1 MTVLRGRVWWLL
13 LLSLSLLSCTP
24 APAPNQLEQI
34 RERGVLRVGTTLSPT
49 TYYLDQEQPAGLE
62 YALAQRFADELGVS
76 LQMVPRYS
84 LKHLFGL
91 LDSGEVDFI
100 AAGIDRTEQRSGKYR
115 FTPPYQEIAQQ
126 VVFRQGSRTR
136 PRELAELD
144 AELVV
149 VAGSS
154 HAEWLQA
161 QQQQLPELNWRAS
174 DEHDAIELL
183 RLVMQG
189 DIAYTIV
196 DSNTLAVQRRFY
208 PDLSVAFTV
217 RDSIDVGW
225 VLNQQL
231 DASLYNPLIE
241 FFGALRDSGELDQL
255 VDQHFGHVNQ
265 FNYVDTTLFIQA
277 VEQVLPRYRKLFQ
290 THSGSLDWRLLAAIS
305 YQESLWNPRAVSP
318 TGVRG
323 MMMLTLP
330 TAQQMGVRSR
340 LNPEQSI
347 RGGARYFEQM
357 LQRIPARIAEP
368 DRVWFA
374 LAAYNIGLGHL
385 EDARILTQQQG
396 ADPDRWIDVRK
407 RLPLLRQKKFY
418 RQTKFGFARGDEP
431 VRYVGNIRRY
441 YDTLIWLDERGRI
454 PADPLTIELPSG
466 SGDEEQ

>member
-1 MTVLRGRVWWLL
+1 MLRWRVGLL
-13 LLSLSLLSCTP
+13 VVLSLSLLSCAP
-24 APAPNQLEQI
+24 APAPSQLEQI
-34 RERGVLRVGTTLSPT
+34 RERGVLRVGTTISPT
-49 TYYLDQEQPAGLE
+49 TYYLYQEQPAGLE
-62 YALAQRFADELGVS
+62 YALAQRFADQLGVS
-76 LQMVPRYS
+76 LQMVPRYN
-84 LKHLFGL
+84 LKHLFSL
-91 LDSGEVDFI
+91 LDHGEVDFI
-100 AAGIDRTEQRSGKYR
+100 AAGIDRTEQRNERYR
-115 FTPPYQEIAQQ
+115 FTPPYQEIAQH
-126 VVFRQGSRTR
+126 VVYRQGSHPR
-136 PRELAELD
+136 PRALVELD

-149 VAGSS
+149 MAHSS
-154 HAEWLQA
+154 HAEWLQL
-161 QQQQLPELNWRAS
+161 QLKDYPDLAWRSS

-183 RLVMQG
+183 RMVMQG

-217 RDSIDVGW
+217 RDRIDVGW
-225 VLNQQL
+225 VLTQQI
-231 DASLYNPLIE
+231 DASLYAPMIE
-241 FFGALRDSGELDQL
+241 FFGQLRDSGEFDQI

-277 VEQVLPRYRKLFQ
+277 VEQILPRYRTLFQ
-290 THSGSLDWRLLAAIS
+290 THAGSLDWRLLAAIS

-330 TAQQMGVRSR
+330 TAQQMGVPSR

-347 RGGARYFEQM
+347 RGGARYFEQI
-357 LQRIPARIAEP
+357 LQRIPARIGEP
-368 DRVWFA
+368 DRIWFA

-385 EDARILTQQQG
+385 EDARVLTQQQG

-418 RQTKFGFARGDEP
+418 RQTKYGFARGDEP

-441 YDTLIWLDERGRI
+441 YDTLIWLDNRGHI
-454 PADPLTIELPSG
+454 PADPLTIELPPG

>member
-1 MTVLRGRVWWLL
+1 MPRWRVAWLL
-13 LLSLSLLSCTP
+13 LLSVSLLSCAP

-62 YALAQRFADELGVS
+62 YALAQRFADQLGVG
-76 LQMVPRYS
+76 LQMVPRYN
-84 LKHLFGL
+84 LKHLFSL
-91 LDSGEVDFI
+91 LDNGEVDFI
-100 AAGIDRTEQRSGKYR
+100 AAGIDRTQQRIQGYR
-115 FTPPYQEIAQQ
+115 FTPPYQEISQQ
-126 VVFRQGSRTR
+126 VVFRQGARVR
-136 PRELAELD
+136 PRDLAELD

-154 HAEWLQA
+154 HEQWVREQH
-161 QQQQLPELNWRAS
+161 QHYPELQWRAS
-174 DEHDAIELL
+174 DDHDAVELL
-183 RLVMQG
+183 RLVMEG
-189 DIAYTIV
+189 DIAYTVV

-208 PDLSVAFTV
+208 PDLSVAFTI
-217 RDSIDVGW
+217 RDGIDVGW
-225 VLNQQL
+225 VLTQQL
-231 DASLYNPLIE
+231 DSSLYAPLIE
-241 FFGALRDSGELDQL
+241 YFGQLRDSGELDQI
-255 VDQHFGHVNQ
+255 VDQHFGHVSQ
-265 FNYVDTTLFIQA
+265 FNYVDTTLFIAA
-277 VEQVLPRYRKLFQ
+277 VENTLPRYRKLFQ
-290 THSGSLDWRLLAAIS
+290 THAGSLDWRLLAAIS

-357 LQRIPARIAEP
+357 LQRIPARIKEP
-368 DRVWFA
+368 DRIWFA

-454 PADPLTIELPSG
+454 PADPLTFELPTG
-466 SGDEEQ
+466 SGDEEP

>member
-1 MTVLRGRVWWLL
+1 MTYWRLCLL
-13 LLSLSLLSCTP
+13 VLLSGLTLGCTP
-24 APAPNQLEQI
+24 ASTPNQLEQV
-34 RERGVLRVGTTLSPT
+34 RERGVLRVGTTISPT
-49 TYYLDQEQPAGLE
+49 TYYLHQEQPAGLE
-62 YALAQRFADELGVS
+62 YALAQRFADQLGVS
-76 LQMVPRYS
+76 LQMVPRYN
-84 LKHLFGL
+84 LKHLFSL

-100 AAGIDRTEQRSGKYR
+100 AAGIDRTEQRNALYR
-115 FTPPYQEIAQQ
+115 FTPPYQEIVQQ
-126 VVFRQGSRTR
+126 VVYRQGSRPR

-154 HAEWLQA
+154 HAEWLQS
-161 QQQQLPELNWRAS
+161 QQPQYPELPWRAS

-217 RDSIDVGW
+217 RDGIDVGW
-225 VLNQQL
+225 VLAQQI
-231 DASLYNPLIE
+231 DASLYSPLIE
-241 FFGALRDSGELDQL
+241 FFGQLRDSGELDQI
-255 VDQHFGHVNQ
+255 VDQHFGHVSQ
-265 FNYVDTTLFIQA
+265 FNYVDTTSFIQA

-290 THSGSLDWRLLAAIS
+290 THAGSLDWRLLAAIS

-323 MMMLTLP
+323 LMMLTLP

-385 EDARILTQQQG
+385 EDARVLTQQQG

-441 YDTLIWLDERGRI
+441 YDTLIWLDERGLI